1 MRLRTETL
9 REAIEAKSTPSNQK
23 ASTAVAPLEFEQK
36 RVRRTV
42 DPKTGE
48 VLFSVVDIVSIL
60 TEQPDT
66 RKAAFYWGTLKK
78 RLKKEGSELLTNCQQ
93 LKLTAQD
100 GKKYKTD
107 VANMETV
114 FRLVQSIPS
123 PKAEPFKVWL
133 AKVGKERLEEELDPS
148 RAIDRAIKTYRRQG
162 RSEKWIEARVRGK
175 VKRNAFTDSCHAHGI
190 EEARDYARLTDKSYQ
205 GWSGWTTA
213 EFKKAKELPPQAN
226 LRDHMTPPQLTVTA
240 VAEDSATF
248 LMSERNA
255 EGFAEVEK
263 AVMDAAFIAQQTRA
277 AMEEILGRSIVEG
290 KPALPPSRK

>member
-1 MRLRTETL
+1 MRLRTEAL
-9 REAIEAKSTPSNQK
+9 REAIAPKSTPSNPK
-23 ASTAVAPLEFEQK
+23 ASTAVVPLEFEQK

-60 TEQPDT
+60 TEQSDT

-93 LKLTAQD
+93 LKLTAED
-100 GKKYKTD
+100 GKQRKTD

-114 FRLVQSIPS
+114 FRLIQSIPS

-133 AKVGKERLEEELDPS
+133 ARVGKERLEEEIDPS

-240 VAEDSATF
+240 VAEDSAAF

-255 EGFAEVEK
+255 KGFSEVEE
-263 AVMDAAFIAQQTRA
+263 AVADAAFVARQTRA
-277 AMEEILGRSIVEG
+277 AMEQVLGRSIVEG
-290 KPALPPSRK
+290 KPALPQDRK